1 MFVVLNPLSL
11 DYSHFWHDDQEMAV
25 GEYVVYERASK
36 DEERLFLK
44 IAIEVVNTVKE
55 PSNWMKP
62 RNPKKHAGG
71 KPISY
76 HFKPMMLVLLL
87 MNYHR
92 KDYREMEAHLKCN
105 KDLLIELGLKYS
117 PSKSTIHVAYGKVG
131 TKLLR
136 KLNDTALSKFKKDV
150 EGGEQRNTYL

>member
-1 MFVVLNPLSL
+1 
-11 DYSHFWHDDQEMAV
+11 MAV
-25 GEYVVYERASK
+25 GEYVVYERSSK
-36 DEERLFLK
+36 DEEQLFLK
-44 IAIEVVNTVKE
+44 IAIDLVATVKE

-71 KPISY
+71 KPVSY
-76 HFKPMMLVLLL
+76 HFKPMMLILLL

-105 KDLLIELGLKYS
+105 KHLLTELGLKES
-117 PSKSTIHVAYGKVG
+117 PSKSTIHVAHGKVS

-136 KLNDTALSKFKKDV
+136 ELNDTVLSKFKKVDV

>member
-1 MFVVLNPLSL
+1 M
-11 DYSHFWHDDQEMAV
+11 MAV

-36 DEERLFLK
+36 DEEQLFLK
-44 IAIEVVNTVKE
+44 IAIDLVATVKE

-71 KPISY
+71 KPVSY
-76 HFKPMMLVLLL
+76 HFKPMMLVLPL

-105 KDLLIELGLKYS
+105 KHLLPELGLKES
-117 PSKSTIHVAYGKVG
+117 PSKSTIHVAHGKVS
-131 TKLLR
+131 TKLVR
-136 KLNDTALSKFKKDV
+136 NLNDTALSKFKKEDV

>member
-1 MFVVLNPLSL
+1 MT
-11 DYSHFWHDDQEMAV
+11 V

-36 DEERLFLK
+36 DEEQLFLR
-44 IAIEVVNTVKE
+44 IGMELVSSLKE
-55 PSNWMKP
+55 PSNWKKP

-71 KPISY
+71 KPVSY

-92 KDYREMEAHLKCN
+92 KNYREMEAHLKCN
-105 KDLLIELGLKYS
+105 KHLLTELGLKES
-117 PSKSTIHVAYGKVG
+117 PSKSTIHAAHGKVS

-136 KLNDTALSKFKKDV
+136 KLNDTALSKFKKEDV
-150 EGGEQRNTYL
+150 GGGEQRNTYR

>member
-1 MFVVLNPLSL
+1 
-11 DYSHFWHDDQEMAV
+11 MAV

-36 DEERLFLK
+36 DEEQLFLR
-44 IAIEVVNTVKE
+44 IGMEVVSAVKE

-76 HFKPMMLVLLL
+76 YFKPMVLILLL
-87 MNYHR
+87 MSYHR

-105 KDLLIELGLKYS
+105 KHLLTELGLKES
-117 PSKSTIHVAYGKVG
+117 PSKSTIHVAHGKVG

-136 KLNDTALSKFKKDV
+136 KLNDTALSKFKKEDV

>member
-1 MFVVLNPLSL
+1 
-11 DYSHFWHDDQEMAV
+11 MAV
-25 GEYVVYERASK
+25 GKYVVYERASK
-36 DEERLFLK
+36 DEEQLFLEMV
-44 IAIEVVNTVKE
+44 IEVVSTVKE

-62 RNPKKHAGG
+62 RNSKKHAGG

-92 KDYREMEAHLKCN
+92 KDYREMETHLKCN
-105 KDLLIELGLKYS
+105 KHLLLTELGLKES
-117 PSKSTIHVAYGKVG
+117 PSKSTIHVAHGKVS

-150 EGGEQRNTYL
+150 EGGDQKSMCL

>member
-1 MFVVLNPLSL
+1 
-11 DYSHFWHDDQEMAV
+11 MAV

-76 HFKPMMLVLLL
+76 HFKPMMLGLLL

>member
-1 MFVVLNPLSL
+1 
-11 DYSHFWHDDQEMAV
+11 MAV

-36 DEERLFLK
+36 DEEQLFLK
-44 IAIEVVNTVKE
+44 IAIDLVATVKE

-76 HFKPMMLVLLL
+76 HFKPMMLILLL

-105 KDLLIELGLKYS
+105 KHLLPELGLKES
-117 PSKSTIHVAYGKVG
+117 PSKSTIHVAHGKVSA
-131 TKLLR
+131 KLLR
-136 KLNDTALSKFKKDV
+136 KLNDTALSKFKKEDV

>member
-1 MFVVLNPLSL
+1 
-11 DYSHFWHDDQEMAV
+11 MAV

-36 DEERLFLK
+36 DEEQLFLK
-44 IAIEVVNTVKE
+44 IAIEVVSTVKE

-62 RNPKKHAGG
+62 RNLKKHAGG
-71 KPISY
+71 KPVSY
-76 HFKPMMLVLLL
+76 HFKPMLLVLLL
-87 MNYHR
+87 MDYHR

-105 KDLLIELGLKYS
+105 KHLLTELGLKES
-117 PSKSTIHVAYGKVG
+117 PSKSTIHVAHGKVS

-136 KLNDTALSKFKKDV
+136 ELNDTALSKFKKDV

>member
-1 MFVVLNPLSL
+1 
-11 DYSHFWHDDQEMAV
+11 MAV
-25 GEYVVYERASK
+25 GKYVVYERASK
-36 DEERLFLK
+36 DEEQLFLEMV
-44 IAIEVVNTVKE
+44 IEVVSTVKE

-62 RNPKKHAGG
+62 RNSKKHAGG

-92 KDYREMEAHLKCN
+92 KDYREMETHLKCN
-105 KDLLIELGLKYS
+105 KHLLLTELGLKES
-117 PSKSTIHVAYGKVG
+117 PSKSTIHVAHGKVS

-136 KLNDTALSKFKKDV
+136 KLNDTALSKFKKEDV
-150 EGGEQRNTYL
+150 EGGEQKSMCL

>member
-1 MFVVLNPLSL
+1 
-11 DYSHFWHDDQEMAV
+11 MAV

-36 DEERLFLK
+36 DEEQLFLK
-44 IAIEVVNTVKE
+44 IAIDLVTTVKE

-71 KPISY
+71 KPVSY

-92 KDYREMEAHLKCN
+92 KDYREMEAHLKCD
-105 KDLLIELGLKYS
+105 KHLLTELGLKES
-117 PSKSTIHVAYGKVG
+117 PSKSTIHVAHRKVG
-131 TKLLR
+131 TKLIR
-136 KLNDTALSKFKKDV
+136 YSPV
-150 EGGEQRNTYL
+150 

>member
-1 MFVVLNPLSL
+1 
-11 DYSHFWHDDQEMAV
+11 MAV

-76 HFKPMMLVLLL
+76 HFKPMMLGLLL

-105 KDLLIELGLKYS
+105 KDLLTELGLKYS

-131 TKLLR
+131 KKPLR

>member
-1 MFVVLNPLSL
+1 
-11 DYSHFWHDDQEMAV
+11 MAV

-36 DEERLFLK
+36 DEEQLFLK
-44 IAIEVVNTVKE
+44 IAIEVVGIVKE

-71 KPISY
+71 RKPISY
-76 HFKPMMLVLLL
+76 HFKPTMMLVLLL
-87 MNYHR
+87 MNYHG
-92 KDYREMEAHLKCN
+92 KDYYREMEAHLKCN
-105 KDLLIELGLKYS
+105 KHLLTELGLKES

-136 KLNDTALSKFKKDV
+136 KLNDTALSKFKREDV
-150 EGGEQRNTYL
+150 GRRGEESKETHICRLIRTENKQKE

>member
-1 MFVVLNPLSL
+1 
-11 DYSHFWHDDQEMAV
+11 MAV

-36 DEERLFLK
+36 DEEQLFLK
-44 IAIEVVNTVKE
+44 IAIDLIATVKE
-55 PSNWMKP
+55 PSNWTKP

-71 KPISY
+71 KPVSY
-76 HFKPMMLVLLL
+76 HFKPLMLVLLL

-105 KDLLIELGLKYS
+105 KHLLLTELGWKKA
-117 PSKSTIHVAYGKVG
+117 PSKSTIHVAHRKVG

-136 KLNDTALSKFKKDV
+136 ELNDAALSKFKKEDV
-150 EGGEQRNTYL
+150 EGGEQKSMYL

>member
-1 MFVVLNPLSL
+1 
-11 DYSHFWHDDQEMAV
+11 MAV

-36 DEERLFLK
+36 DEEQLFLK
-44 IAIEVVNTVKE
+44 IAIDLVATVKE

-71 KPISY
+71 KPVSY
-76 HFKPMMLVLLL
+76 HFKPMMLILLL

-105 KDLLIELGLKYS
+105 KHLLTELGLKES
-117 PSKSTIHVAYGKVG
+117 PSKSTIHVAHGKVS

-136 KLNDTALSKFKKDV
+136 ELNDTALSKFKKDV

>member
-1 MFVVLNPLSL
+1 
-11 DYSHFWHDDQEMAV
+11 MAV

-36 DEERLFLK
+36 DEEQLFLK
-44 IAIEVVNTVKE
+44 IAIDLVATVKE

-71 KPISY
+71 KPVSY
-76 HFKPMMLVLLL
+76 HFKPMMLILLL

-105 KDLLIELGLKYS
+105 KHLLTELGLKES
-117 PSKSTIHVAYGKVG
+117 PSKSTIHVAHGKVRS
-131 TKLLR
+131 TKLLT
-136 KLNDTALSKFKKDV
+136 KLNDTTLSKFKKEDV

>member
-1 MFVVLNPLSL
+1 
-11 DYSHFWHDDQEMAV
+11 MAV

-76 HFKPMMLVLLL
+76 HFKPMMLGPLL

-105 KDLLIELGLKYS
+105 KDLLTELGLKYS

>member
-1 MFVVLNPLSL
+1 
-11 DYSHFWHDDQEMAV
+11 MAV

-36 DEERLFLK
+36 DEEQLFLK
-44 IAIEVVNTVKE
+44 IAIEVVSTVKE

-105 KDLLIELGLKYS
+105 KDLLTELGLKYS
-117 PSKSTIHVAYGKVG
+117 PSKSTIHVAHGKVG

>member
-1 MFVVLNPLSL
+1 
-11 DYSHFWHDDQEMAV
+11 MAV
-25 GEYVVYERASK
+25 GKYVVYERASK
-36 DEERLFLK
+36 DEEQLF
-44 IAIEVVNTVKE
+44 IEMVIEVVSTVKE

-62 RNPKKHAGG
+62 RNSKKHAGG

-92 KDYREMEAHLKCN
+92 KDYREMETHLKCN
-105 KDLLIELGLKYS
+105 KHLLTELCLKKA
-117 PSKSTIHVAYGKVG
+117 PSKSTIHVAHGKVS

-136 KLNDTALSKFKKDV
+136 ELNDTALSKFKKEDV